1 MKTDKELKKEKKKI
15 EKRKISGE
23 EVIFIFEKVL
33 EGWKNIRIYNTLIQN
48 NTNLNIN
55 KKLIEKISTGNCK
68 IYENELFNIERYN
81 YYIELREKV
90 YEYHKSVLILKANS
104 E

>member
-1 MKTDKELKKEKKKI
+1 MKTDKELRKEKKKI

-33 EGWKNIRIYNTLIQN
+33 EEWITIRIYNTLIQN
-48 NTNLNIN
+48 NAHLNIN
-55 KKLIEKISTGNCK
+55 KKLIEKISSGNCK
-68 IYENELFNIERYN
+68 IYENELFNRERYN

-90 YEYHKSVLILKANS
+90 YEYHKQLLIVKANS